1 MQSRCSRQDLLYAV
15 PGMIGNPVSIPLSAA
30 GRLSYHARLRDKQR
44 IPDQFS
50 AHPENALDST
60 YKPLAERA
68 LTGQ

>member
-1 MQSRCSRQDLLYAV
+1 MQWRCSRQDLLYAV
-15 PGMIGNPVSIPLSAA
+15 PGMIGNPVSPPCPPLGGSPIT
-30 GRLSYHARLRDKQR
+30 LDY